1 MYEVLLEELDGEV
14 FMPLPQQIVDELGW
28 GLDDEL
34 LWEIFETIGLI
45 QGYNY
50 GIFMGFL
57 WFIGNYIYIYL
68 LIN

>member
-45 QGYNY
+45 
-50 GIFMGFL
+50 
-57 WFIGNYIYIYL
+57 
-68 LIN
+68 

>member
-14 FMPLPQQIVDELGW
+14 FIPLPQEMIDELGW

-45 QGYNY
+45 
-50 GIFMGFL
+50 
-57 WFIGNYIYIYL
+57 
-68 LIN
+68 